1 MDALENALGLTMRLV
16 CGPGA
21 RATRAKVVSERRA
34 IYSPVAWPFRK
45 ISESAKLQHHCLQ
58 GAPLLMRHAARS
70 AARTSPAHPLRL
82 PAFAVQDAR
91 LPARSRPALN
101 RRRLASQD
109 LRTQSG
115 PNFSTAACKD
125 RLTNWSCSAASPS
138 NVLQRIHFGLPPSPL
153 SMPGSQPRR
162 ARSLSARL
170 AARSPASSREL
181 TQIET
186 RRLSTW

>member
-1 MDALENALGLTMRLV
+1 L
-16 CGPGA
+16 
-21 RATRAKVVSERRA
+21 RAVVSERRA

>member
-1 MDALENALGLTMRLV
+1 MDALENALGFTMRLV

-21 RATRAKVVSERRA
+21 RATRAKVGSERRA
-34 IYSPVAWPFRK
+34 IYSPVAWRFRK

-91 LPARSRPALN
+91 LPAQSRPALN

-109 LRTQSG
+109 LRAQSRKSLTRG

-125 RLTNWSCSAASPS
+125 RLTNWSC
-138 NVLQRIHFGLPPSPL
+138 LDG
-153 SMPGSQPRR
+153 
-162 ARSLSARL
+162 ARL
-170 AARSPASSREL
+170 SRVIL
-181 TQIET
+181 
-186 RRLSTW
+186 RRCV